1 MNRRDLLRAS
11 TALGAT
17 GAVAGVAGLGAGPA
31 ASAAEGSSTAPG
43 GTPLRVHIVMFDGV
57 EELDFA
63 APYEAFS
70 ASRFFTDRPVEVRYV
85 TTSHPG
91 SVRASYGTRVGVEH
105 GWTPQHADIIVV
117 PGGGYARR
125 EDPGVWAEI
134 RRGTLPRALEAARR
148 PGLTI
153 AALCTGVM
161 LLSAA
166 GLTRGRPC
174 TTHHKARPDLERQGG
189 VLKSA
194 RVVDD
199 GDLVTAGGITSGL
212 ELTLWLVR
220 RELGADAASS
230 LEAMLEYEAR
240 GTVWSR

>member
-1 MNRRDLLRAS
+1 MNRRDVLRAS

-17 GAVAGVAGLGAGPA
+17 GAVSGVAGIAGAPA
-31 ASAAEGSSTAPG
+31 ASAAG
-43 GTPLRVHIVMFDGV
+43 GGGVKPLRVHIVMFDGV

-63 APYEAFS
+63 APYEVFS
-70 ASRFFTDRPVEVRYV
+70 AARFFTDRPVEVRYV
-85 TTSHPG
+85 STSRPG
-91 SVRASYGTRVGVEH
+91 TVRASYGTRVGVEH
-105 GWTPQHADIIVV
+105 GWDPRQADVVVV

-134 RRGTLPRALEAARR
+134 RSGVLPQALREAPR

-153 AALCTGVM
+153 GALCTGVM

-174 TTHHKARPDLERQGG
+174 TTHHRARPDLERQGG
-189 VLKSA
+189 VLKGA

-212 ELTLWLVR
+212 ELALWLVR
-220 RELGADAASS
+220 RELGADTATGI
-230 LEAMLEYEAR
+230 EEMLEYEAR